1 MRCIIFELL
10 NLTLEIFWKA
20 QIWWPISVKHVKK
33 PKTQQQTKKHNS
45 KYGGDTQQQIRKHN
59 NKTKNTSANLEIWQ
73 QTRNKTAKIRNNRKQ
88 ETRNNPETH
97 QLKNRKGRSLINITH
112 LLCYCSNYFFL
123 NNLASFSKGFNS
135 SHIHINAL

>member
-33 PKTQQQTKKHNS
+33 PKMQQQTKKHNS
-45 KYGGDTQQQIRKHN
+45 KYGGDTQRQIRKHN

-73 QTRNKTAKIRNNRKQ
+73 QTRNKRAKIRNYLKQ

-97 QLKNRKGRSLINITH
+97 QLKNGKGRSLINITH
-112 LLCYCSNYFFL
+112 LLCYCSVE
-123 NNLASFSKGFNS
+123 
-135 SHIHINAL
+135 